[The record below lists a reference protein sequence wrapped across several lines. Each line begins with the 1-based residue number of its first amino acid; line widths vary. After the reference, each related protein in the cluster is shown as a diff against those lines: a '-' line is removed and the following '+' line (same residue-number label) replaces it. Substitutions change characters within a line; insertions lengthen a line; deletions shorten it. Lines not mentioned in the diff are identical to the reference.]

1 MHVKMYKLMSSQPT
15 FSLQSNDIAI
25 VNTLLELKI
34 NELEMNV
41 RFLTE
46 LKNLKNR
53 LITNQS

>member
-1 MHVKMYKLMSSQPT
+1 MSSQPT
-15 FSLQSNDIAI
+15 FALQSNDIAI